1 MKSIKLLNFFFASVL
16 LTGITTNSASAQPT
30 LAQCVS
36 ELRQSSVLPY
46 DALSNCSD
54 SVKNQTLGSCIGD
67 LRKFVTPYD
76 AASACQKALQNATRS
91 QSLGQCVSEVK
102 RHLTSYDAASA
113 CQNLFK
119 SQDQNK

>member
-1 MKSIKLLNFFFASVL
+1 MKLIKLLNVFFASVL
-16 LTGITTNSASAQPT
+16 LTGITTNSANAQQT

-36 ELRQSSVLPY
+36 DLRRSGVLPY

-54 SVKNQTLGSCIGD
+54 SVTNQTLGSCIGD

-76 AASACQKALQNATRS
+76 AASACQKALQNKTRS
-91 QSLGQCVSEVK
+91 QSLGQCVSEV
-102 RHLTSYDAASA
+102 RIHLTSSDAVTA

-119 SQDQNK
+119 SQDQAK